1 MAQKQRTARAVAGVV
16 LALVAGA
23 VLGAAPDASAAVP
36 VQQPLSVTYVA
47 RQCATYT
54 DVMANKARN
63 NLQES
68 LRDLGP
74 DSTYASGGSVTVA
87 AEAAGSPACTP
98 LAGWGFSTG
107 TGITG
112 KTPATLHLSTVTGA
126 LRSDI
131 VTQSSVPELDAA
143 GNATGRTLAGAVT
156 VQLTAAE
163 QAAATRNSLWVQGG
177 TPAQPLNGLEE
188 QYGFAALRCARD
200 AVNGDNVETVV
211 FPTGARHV
219 FCYYYAV
226 SPPPTAG
233 TITIRKEIAAGSSG
247 SGDFRFD
254 GNISYADSDGDGTGD
269 FTVSASD
276 RAAGEVTFV
285 RAAGA
290 EPWTFTEDPG
300 SGWTPVG
307 PPTCTATNPE
317 GPVTSAFAIGADQ
330 SVAVTLGALDDI
342 VCTFT
347 NGRSIAGALL
357 RKETLGGVGD
367 FTFELLGATG
377 SPAVAL
383 VTTSEPGVP
392 ETAIDLAELPPDTY
406 TATEVLPAPTAA
418 GSWELDQAS
427 CNGQPLAVTS
437 TGPLR
442 RQATVVVSAGPLD
455 CVATNRFTPGGSI
468 SVTKTTTGG
477 TGTFDF
483 LVTPEADDT
492 TSYAGTVTTTTPGVP
507 APVTPDGTGAGPL
520 VEGLVVDPG
529 ATYTVTELLPAPSD
543 VGHWELV
550 SADCGPSTGPL
561 NRETASVQ
569 VTLTLAAPDPTCT
582 FVNQLVP
589 AGTLDVVKT
598 TTPDTALRPGPAVLA
613 LVCGDQ
619 TFVLDVPAGAAQG
632 AVPQQLVTG
641 TTTCSVSETA
651 TGARDGVA
659 VTTTAVLT
667 VDGVPRPLVLGEPFP
682 VGPGQ
687 AVAVAVT
694 NALVDPVPPPSPP
707 PPESWRPPDPVR
719 STGHERAGDVL
730 ADTGADDPVALGGLA
745 GSLLAAGTALLTAAR
760 LVRQRPA
767 RRDA

>member
-1 MAQKQRTARAVAGVV
+1 MAQKQRAARAVASLV

-23 VLGAAPDASAAVP
+23 SLVAAPDASAAVP
-36 VQQPLSVTYVA
+36 GQQPLSVTYVA
-47 RQCATYT
+47 RQCGTYT

-107 TGITG
+107 TGITA
-112 KTPATLHLSTVTGA
+112 KTPATLHLSTVSGP

-177 TPAQPLNGLEE
+177 TSAEPLNGLEE

-226 SPPPTAG
+226 TPPPTAG
-233 TITIRKEIAAGSSG
+233 TITIRKEIAEGSSG
-247 SGDFRFD
+247 SGDFQFD
-254 GNISYADSDGDGTGD
+254 GNISYADTDGDGTGD
-269 FTVSASD
+269 FTVPASD

-290 EPWTFTEDPG
+290 APWTFTEDSG
-300 SGWTPVG
+300 SGWTPIG
-307 PPTCTATNPE
+307 TPTCAATNPE
-317 GPVTSAFAIGADQ
+317 GPATSTFAVAADQ
-330 SVAVTLGALDDI
+330 SVAVTLGALDDV
-342 VCTFT
+342 VCTFS

-367 FTFELLGATG
+367 FTFELVGASG

-383 VTTSEPGVP
+383 VTTGEPGVP

-406 TATEVLPAPTAA
+406 TATEILPAPTAA
-418 GSWELDQAS
+418 GSWELEQAS
-427 CNGQPLAVTS
+427 CNGQPLTVTP
-437 TGPLR
+437 TGLLR
-442 RQATVVVSAGPLD
+442 RQATVTVSAGPLD

-483 LVTPEADDT
+483 LVTPEAEDT
-492 TSYAGTVTTTTPGVP
+492 TSYPGTVTTATPGAP

-520 VEGLVVDPG
+520 VDGLVVDPG
-529 ATYTVTELLPAPSD
+529 TTYTVTELVPAPSD
-543 VGHWELV
+543 AGHWELV
-550 SADCGPSTGPL
+550 DADCGPATGPL
-561 NRETASVQ
+561 TRETASVQ
-569 VTLTLAAPDPTCT
+569 VTLTLTTPDPTCA
-582 FVNQLVP
+582 FVNRFVP
-589 AGTLDVVKT
+589 TGTLDVVKT
-598 TTPDTALRPGPAVLA
+598 TTPDTALRPGPALLA
-613 LVCGDQ
+613 LICGDQ
-619 TFVLDVPAGAAQG
+619 TFTLDVPAGAARA

-641 TTTCSVSETA
+641 TTSCQVTETA
-651 TGARDGVA
+651 TGAREGVA

-667 VDGVPRPLVLGEPFP
+667 VDGVPRALMLDEPFP
-682 VGPGQ
+682 VSPGQ
-687 AVAVAVT
+687 AVLVTVT
-694 NALVDPVPPPSPP
+694 NALVDPVPPPSPSP
-707 PPESWRPPDPVR
+707 PPRAPAQPPPAPVG
-719 STGHERAGDVL
+719 STGGTGSSAVL
-730 ADTGADDPVALGGLA
+730 ADTGAHDTVAIGELA
-745 GSLLAAGTALLTAAR
+745 ARLLAAGAVLLIAAR
-760 LVRQRPA
+760 LAR

>member
-16 LALVAGA
+16 LALVAGT

-330 SVAVTLGALDDI
+330 SVAVTLGALDDV

-492 TSYAGTVTTTTPGVP
+492 TSYAGTVTTTAPGVP

-641 TTTCSVSETA
+641 TTTCSVSETS

-707 PPESWRPPDPVR
+707 PPESWRPPDPVS